1 MPRLSGAVDL
11 AGLVSGLRA
20 SAMSEVLDIAG
31 FTVALEGDQAVYSF
45 AGVEELGVE
54 PPPNQEVQL
63 REAMQPGGSLA
74 GKRMVISLE
83 GMPALSSRQLGSL
96 LAIYRAV
103 GSKDKI
109 AVRGIRPNVRTLFD
123 MTKMDQFFE
132 Y

>member
-11 AGLVSGLRA
+11 AGLVSGLRV
-20 SAMSEVLDIAG
+20 SAMSELLDIAG
-31 FTVALEGDQAVYSF
+31 FTVTVEGDQAVYSF
-45 AGVEELGVE
+45 ANVDELGLE
-54 PPPNQEVQL
+54 PPPNQEGCL

-103 GSKDKI
+103 DSKDKI
-109 AVRGIRPNVRTLFD
+109 AIRGIRRNVRTLFD